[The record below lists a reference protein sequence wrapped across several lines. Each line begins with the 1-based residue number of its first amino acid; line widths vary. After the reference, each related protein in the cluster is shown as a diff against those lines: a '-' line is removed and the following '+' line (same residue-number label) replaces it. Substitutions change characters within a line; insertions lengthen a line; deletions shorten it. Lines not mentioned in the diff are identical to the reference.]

1 MPKKS
6 LVSDKNSINAMK
18 RKEQETADASVLFQN
33 EKQKRI
39 FFTRSIS
46 TRNIKTSS
54 YLNVK
59 NVLLAGLLLI
69 VLFSGGIAG
78 KFVTSS
84 LRIAQN
90 HKSVAIRIGDTR
102 QHLDYDFTAAIN
114 FLQYALKRNGYKIA
128 GVTYAGNLYPNELN
142 AAEINIFVRG
152 FSPFYDLRMND
163 HKTNVLYVHRY
174 ADFYAEEFQNFDSYL
189 SSQRKLMDAI
199 THNIDISFLPPGF
212 VPHDVLAPQKYDFDI
227 LYIYEFYNQFYDAF
241 MQKKYQI
248 RTYSG
253 NDFAILS
260 ENERRNLLQNARVVV
275 YEMGKTGS
283 DDETYVPY
291 AVFDL
296 ISYGRPIVTN
306 RKLPL
311 DAYFQNNIWLF
322 DDVESMILATQQA
335 LNSSDEIR
343 ELKAARARTVLYDFF
358 DTNSSFFKKLK

>member
-6 LVSDKNSINAMK
+6 LLSDKNSINAMK

-33 EKQKRI
+33 GKQKRI
-39 FFTRSIS
+39 FFAGCAEDK
-46 TRNIKTSS
+46 NIRTSLS
-54 YLNVK
+54 LNVK
-59 NVLLAGLLLI
+59 NILLAGLFLI
-69 VLFSGGIAG
+69 ILFVGGLAG
-78 KFVTSS
+78 KFVTSY

-90 HKSVAIRIGDTR
+90 QKSVAIRIGDTR
-102 QHLDYDFTAAIN
+102 QHLDYDFMTAIN
-114 FLQYALKRNGYKIA
+114 FLKYTLVRNGYEIA
-128 GVTYAGNLYPNELN
+128 GVAYAGNLYPKELDS
-142 AAEINIFVRG
+142 AKINIFVRG
-152 FSPFYDLRMND
+152 FTPFYDLRMNE

-199 THNIDISFLPPGF
+199 THNIDISFLPSGF
-212 VPHDVLAPQKYDFDI
+212 VPHDMLIPQKYDFDI
-227 LYIYEFYNQFYDAF
+227 LYIYEFYNQVYDAY
-241 MQKKYQI
+241 MQKNYQI
-248 RTYSG
+248 KTYCG
-253 NDFAILS
+253 NDFALLS
-260 ENERRNLLQNARVVV
+260 EKERLDLLKSARVVV

-322 DDVESMILATQQA
+322 DDVESMILATEQA